1 MIRNLRGKL
10 EALARKSAGTGSP
23 AGAKTSADTESP
35 ANTPSA
41 APSDTPSAGAC
52 YVREF
57 FVQPGEWE
65 ESLRCAVPEA
75 MNRPG
80 LSRRT
85 FEELCKQLK
94 LAGGWTLADCLFFDT
109 ETTGLSLGTGTQ
121 ILLLGVGSFQ
131 GDRFRVA
138 QYFVRNPGEEGDML
152 RRFERDLAGRKA
164 LVSFNGRRYDLPLLE
179 SRMVLNRLRTDL
191 TLPHLDLLL
200 PARRIFKYRLG
211 SCSLGNLEQRMLGT
225 HREGDVSGSAIPGR
239 YFNYVN
245 SGDFELVEDI
255 LRHNLMDVLS
265 MVHLLVRM
273 EGMLESPLETAEAL
287 DLYGIGR
294 SLAVTGDERE
304 RACYRASWR
313 ISPTA
318 HAGKS
323 LSMTEKR
330 RRNYGEA
337 ARLWEEMAGRGMGG
351 LMPYAEL
358 AKLCEHRTLELEK
371 ARHWTAEGLALARA
385 FGDERGEAAFL
396 HRLSR
401 LEKKL
406 GR

>member
-10 EALARKSAGTGSP
+10 EALTRESAGTGSP
-23 AGAKTSADTESP
+23 AGAESRR
-35 ANTPSA
+35 SA
-41 APSDTPSAGAC
+41 APAAGGAVGAGSPAGAC
-52 YVREF
+52 YVRES

-65 ESLRCAVPEA
+65 DSLRCAVPEA
-75 MNRPG
+75 MSRPG

-109 ETTGLSLGTGTQ
+109 ETTGLSLGAGTQ
-121 ILLLGVGSFQ
+121 IFLLGVGSFQ

-191 TLPHLDLLL
+191 MLPHLDLLL

-245 SGDFELVEDI
+245 SGDFGLVEDI

-358 AKLCEHRTLELEK
+358 AKLCEHRTRELEK
-371 ARHWTAEGLALARA
+371 ARYWTTEGLALARA

>member
-10 EALARKSAGTGSP
+10 EALARESAGTGSP
-23 AGAKTSADTESP
+23 AGAESRRSAAP
-35 ANTPSA
+35 ANTPPA
-41 APSDTPSAGAC
+41 RAC

-121 ILLLGVGSFQ
+121 IFLLGVGSFQ

-358 AKLCEHRTLELEK
+358 AKLCEHRTRELEK
-371 ARHWTAEGLALARA
+371 ARYWTAEGLALARA